1 MLEPIF
7 KVETPEYKSKLILG
21 NTTIYLTKKLNWFQR
36 KMYKIFFNIIAENIT
51 AENIKEEK

>member
-7 KVETPEYKSKLILG
+7 KVETSKYKSKLIVG

-36 KMYKIFFNIIAENIT
+36 KIYRIFFNIIAENI
-51 AENIKEEK
+51 KEEK